1 MKGAGITCHL
11 LLLFLFILPI
21 RAMKV
26 SKDTLYVQVKFQLGY
41 SSVDTLFCDNK
52 VHLEHLVS
60 LLNNAASDSSAIV
73 KSITI
78 KGCASPEGYTPM
90 NRKLSE
96 KRAQNV
102 RTYILN
108 KTHLTDSIIKVVP
121 SDVDWELLSK
131 MIATTE
137 QPWRN
142 EAIEIIANTPIW
154 IFDKNKRI
162 IDGRKNRL
170 CMLRGG
176 RAWKYMKEKFF
187 PDLRNA
193 RFRIVCEREML
204 NATINEAKE
213 YTVTTTDQL
222 VETPSH
228 DSIPQVTD
236 AVDTHV
242 PVSSEVLPTTVIP
255 STKKERQRITALL
268 KTNMLY
274 DVATIPNIGLEVAI
288 GQQWSVGANWQY
300 AWWSNDAKHRFWRVY
315 GGDAECRYWFSPQY
329 KKRSTMCGHHVGLYG
344 QMLTYDIEW
353 GGRGYLGDRWSWG
366 AGLSYGY
373 SLPIGRQFNIDFTLG
388 VGYLSGDY
396 MKYQPEDNCYVWES
410 TRKRKWF
417 GPTKA
422 EVSLVWY
429 IGGRNELKGGVR

>member
-73 KSITI
+73 KFITI

-176 RAWKYMKEKFF
+176 TCMEIHERKVFSGLTKCAISHRMRAG
-187 PDLRNA
+187 D
-193 RFRIVCEREML
+193 
-204 NATINEAKE
+204 
-213 YTVTTTDQL
+213 
-222 VETPSH
+222 VECH
-228 DSIPQVTD
+228 
-236 AVDTHV
+236 
-242 PVSSEVLPTTVIP
+242 
-255 STKKERQRITALL
+255 
-268 KTNMLY
+268 Y
-274 DVATIPNIGLEVAI
+274 
-288 GQQWSVGANWQY
+288 
-300 AWWSNDAKHRFWRVY
+300 
-315 GGDAECRYWFSPQY
+315 
-329 KKRSTMCGHHVGLYG
+329 
-344 QMLTYDIEW
+344 
-353 GGRGYLGDRWSWG
+353 
-366 AGLSYGY
+366 
-373 SLPIGRQFNIDFTLG
+373 
-388 VGYLSGDY
+388 
-396 MKYQPEDNCYVWES
+396 
-410 TRKRKWF
+410 
-417 GPTKA
+417 
-422 EVSLVWY
+422 
-429 IGGRNELKGGVR
+429 

>member
-11 LLLFLFILPI
+11 LLLFLAILPI
-21 RAMKV
+21 RAMKA

-41 SSVDTLFCDNK
+41 SSVDTSFCDNK

-60 LLNNAASDSSAIV
+60 LLKNAASDSSAIV

-108 KTHLTDSIIKVVP
+108 KTHLTDSIIKVLP

-154 IFDKNKRI
+154 IFDKDKRI

-193 RFRIVCEREML
+193 RFRIVCEREIL
-204 NATINEAKE
+204 NATADETKE
-213 YTVTTTDQL
+213 YAVATTAPLVTTAG
-222 VETPSH
+222 H

-236 AVDTHV
+236 AADAYV
-242 PVSSEVLPTTVIP
+242 PVSSKVISATAIP
-255 STKKERQRITALL
+255 STKKERQRMTALL

-274 DVATIPNIGLEVAI
+274 DAAAIPNIGVEVAI
-288 GQQWSVGANWQY
+288 GHQWSVGANWQY
-300 AWWSNDAKHRFWRVY
+300 AWWSNDTKHRFWRVY

-329 KKRSTMCGHHVGLYG
+329 KKRSVMCGHHVGLYG

-353 GGRGYLGDRWSWG
+353 GGRGYLGGRWSWG

-388 VGYLSGDY
+388 VG
-396 MKYQPEDNCYVWES
+396 YQPEDNCYVWES

-429 IGGRNELKGGVR
+429 IGGRNEQKGGVR

>member
-1 MKGAGITCHL
+1 MSFITTFFSYSTHTGHESVQRHFVCTS
-11 LLLFLFILPI
+11 
-21 RAMKV
+21 KV
-26 SKDTLYVQVKFQLGY
+26 SAGY
-41 SSVDTLFCDNK
+41 SSVDTSFCDNK

-60 LLNNAASDSSAIV
+60 LLKNAASDSSAIV

-108 KTHLTDSIIKVVP
+108 KTHLTDSIIKVLP

-154 IFDKNKRI
+154 IFDKDKRI

-193 RFRIVCEREML
+193 RFRIVCEREIL
-204 NATINEAKE
+204 NATADETKE
-213 YTVTTTDQL
+213 YAVATTAPLVTTAG
-222 VETPSH
+222 H

-236 AVDTHV
+236 AADAYV
-242 PVSSEVLPTTVIP
+242 PVSSKVISATAIP
-255 STKKERQRITALL
+255 STKKERQRNDSFVENKHAL
-268 KTNMLY
+268 
-274 DVATIPNIGLEVAI
+274 
-288 GQQWSVGANWQY
+288 
-300 AWWSNDAKHRFWRVY
+300 
-315 GGDAECRYWFSPQY
+315 
-329 KKRSTMCGHHVGLYG
+329 
-344 QMLTYDIEW
+344 
-353 GGRGYLGDRWSWG
+353 
-366 AGLSYGY
+366 
-373 SLPIGRQFNIDFTLG
+373 
-388 VGYLSGDY
+388 
-396 MKYQPEDNCYVWES
+396 
-410 TRKRKWF
+410 
-417 GPTKA
+417 
-422 EVSLVWY
+422 
-429 IGGRNELKGGVR
+429 